1 MNSSNQTD
9 NETICKNIFA
19 EFRGR
24 LTWKWDDWV
33 GTILTE
39 FDAEKEDDIRAVL
52 EKFLPISWD
61 SANINTAPQ
70 IVQKLDK
77 HLGGIR
83 PAQLLFSSDPSADA
97 FVFCAW
103 WPWGNGTTISL
114 RIAPFSKDISQAE
127 DDKLIGKLKV
137 MADV

>member
-83 PAQLLFSSDPSADA
+83 HGGPGAMGRLSRSGLRLLAKIYPRQK
-97 FVFCAW
+97 
-103 WPWGNGTTISL
+103 TIN
-114 RIAPFSKDISQAE
+114 
-127 DDKLIGKLKV
+127 
-137 MADV
+137 